1 MAKSALRAAR
11 AISYSNAGTVEFL
24 LTPNGQYY
32 FIEFNARIQ
41 VEHGITE
48 EVTGL
53 DLVREQ
59 IRLAAGAPLGYST
72 IPTQGAAIEARINA
86 ENPEM
91 NFRPTPGLIKR
102 LQLPGGPGIRVD
114 THIFSGY
121 EVPHYYDS
129 LLAKVIAKGKD
140 RTEAIERMCAALEE
154 FNTEGVTNT
163 ARLCARIVRGDRFRR
178 GDIGPDLV
186 DEYLPAMG

>member
-1 MAKSALRAAR
+1 MPVRWSFCSPRWPVLF
-11 AISYSNAGTVEFL
+11 Y
-24 LTPNGQYY
+24 
-32 FIEFNARIQ
+32 EFNARIQ

-59 IRLAAGAPLGYST
+59 IRLASGAPLGYSA

-114 THIFSGY
+114 TGIFAGY

-129 LLAKVIAKGKD
+129 LLAKVIARGKD

-163 ARLCARIVRGDRFRR
+163 APPLFPDCPRRPFPPRRYRTGLGERISPRNGISRCELFRT
-178 GDIGPDLV
+178 V
-186 DEYLPAMG
+186 T